1 MATRNEWNT
10 YRLDDSLNIWGDPDF
25 QGIPVFS
32 GGLNLGDAV
41 TDTLVLNGRVATGS
55 IAGAALDIDA
65 TYLYDALEEIRADV
79 SDWTGVGG
87 SFSGRYLRLS
97 TSVASANQ
105 IYAEQIYAAN
115 GEAGGVGVDVGL
127 LESAIFN
134 TMGKGGSTITLMRGI
149 EVKCE
154 WLADDIVTNA
164 RGLTIEFM
172 GLAAPTN
179 TIHGLWFEQDSAAG
193 AMTAM
198 FQEIRMRSGIVF
210 MSNPTDPNGAV
221 TAPIGS
227 LCLVSSGTGAA
238 DRLWM
243 NTDSGTTWT
252 SIVTTA

>member
-10 YRLDDSLNIWGDPDF
+10 YRLDDGLNIWGDPEF
-25 QGIPVFS
+25 QGIPVFA
-32 GGLNLGDAV
+32 GGLGLGDAV
-41 TDTLVLNGRVATGS
+41 TDTLVLNGRTATGS
-55 IAGAALDIDA
+55 LAGEALDIDA
-65 TYLYDALEEIRADV
+65 TYTYDALEEIRADV

-87 SFSGRYLRLS
+87 SFIGRYSRIS
-97 TSVASANQ
+97 TSVSSVNQ
-105 IYAEQIYAAN
+105 IYAEQIYAVNAD
-115 GEAGGVGVDVGL
+115 GVDVAL
-127 LESAIFN
+127 LQSFLFN
-134 TMGKGGSTITLMRGI
+134 TMGKGNSTIDLMRGGEI
-149 EVKCE
+149 KCE
-154 WLADDIVTNA
+154 WLATDIVTNA

-221 TAPIGS
+221 TAPVGS
-227 LCLVSSGTGAA
+227 LCLVSSGSGTA